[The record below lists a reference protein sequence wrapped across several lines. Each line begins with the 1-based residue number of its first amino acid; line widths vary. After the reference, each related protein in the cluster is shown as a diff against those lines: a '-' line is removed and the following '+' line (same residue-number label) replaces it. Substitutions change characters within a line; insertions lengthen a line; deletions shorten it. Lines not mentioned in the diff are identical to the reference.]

1 MRIAI
6 IEDDDALIEKL
17 SKILKKDSWT
27 IDFFKGSM
35 DFGQTDLTLY
45 DVIISDQSL
54 KPIDG
59 RELLTILSKKTSADL
74 LLMNDESFKKEDLDN
89 AAIKG
94 LIDKT
99 NPMNVF
105 DKLEYLDTKLR
116 ILNSA
121 QNATKNPKA

>member
-6 IEDDDALIEKL
+6 IEDDDVLIEKL
-17 SKILKKDSWT
+17 SKILKRDSWA
-27 IDFFKGSM
+27 IEFFKSSM
-35 DFGQTDLTLY
+35 DFGQTDLNLY

-59 RELLTILSKKTSADL
+59 RELLKILSKKTSAEL
-74 LLMNDESFKKEDLDN
+74 LLMNDESFKKEDLEN
-89 AAIKG
+89 VAIKG

-116 ILNSA
+116 ILSSA
-121 QNATKNPKA
+121 TNAVGKP

>member
-6 IEDDDALIEKL
+6 IEDDDVLIEKL

-27 IDFFKGSM
+27 IDFFKGST
-35 DFGQTDLTLY
+35 DFGQTNLNLY

-74 LLMNDESFKKEDLDN
+74 LLMNDESFKKEDLEN
-89 AAIKG
+89 KAIKG

-105 DKLEYLDTKLR
+105 DNLEYLDTKLR
-116 ILNSA
+116 ILSSA
-121 QNATKNPKA
+121 QNAAKKS